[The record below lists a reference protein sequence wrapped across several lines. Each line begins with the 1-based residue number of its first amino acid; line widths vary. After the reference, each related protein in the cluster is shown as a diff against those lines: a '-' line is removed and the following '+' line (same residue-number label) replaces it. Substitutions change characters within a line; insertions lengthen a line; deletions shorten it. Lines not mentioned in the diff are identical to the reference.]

1 MMLWLLSMQLQRDR
15 PMAKE
20 SPEPPAQGRCQ
31 LRQRRLVEKLRLIL
45 RALSA
50 AQVVEAGEGA
60 VVQVKMAEAEAA
72 LLQQAAQVQVRAEPM
87 WRLHQLPRLRL
98 RRQKQR

>member
-1 MMLWLLSMQLQRDR
+1 MFWLQPLQLQRDR
-15 PMAKE
+15 PIAKE
-20 SPEPPAQGRCQ
+20 SPEPPAQGRSQ
-31 LRQRRLVEKLRLIL
+31 LRQSRRVEKLRLTL

-50 AQVVEAGEGA
+50 AQMVEAGEGA
-60 VVQVKMAEAEAA
+60 VVQVEMAEAEAA

-98 RRQKQR
+98 RQQKQR